1 MRGFLDKMQDGGQ
14 HEKVSWK
21 VVQLSSGL
29 WAFSQ
34 SVPSMISCVARE
46 VT

>member
-14 HEKVSWK
+14 CEKVSWE
-21 VVQLSSGL
+21 VVQLSSEL
-29 WAFSQ
+29 WVFSQ
-34 SVPSMISCVARE
+34 SVPRMMLCVVRE